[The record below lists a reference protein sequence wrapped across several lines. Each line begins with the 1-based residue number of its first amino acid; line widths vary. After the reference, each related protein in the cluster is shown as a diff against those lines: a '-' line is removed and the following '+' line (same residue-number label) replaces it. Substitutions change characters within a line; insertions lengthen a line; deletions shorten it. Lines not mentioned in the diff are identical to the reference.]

1 MTAMDYLIHFWYV
14 FFLCIPIAYLIYKVN
29 KNQPVM
35 NMTPEKTIAI
45 IEALIYILLLYLIQV
60 YIFKDTLF
68 FIISAPIW
76 IILFGIIIYILL
88 SGNDIYI
95 LESTIQME
103 HFYNLGTIEKLIAP
117 ETRQR
122 LLIMDRATY
131 DTKQHIGDSH
141 YTLWGGSRRIKFT
154 DYYDEK
160 AGVFYHPEVPE
171 LHNISFYIA
180 KSFWL
185 QLKEDM
191 PKVIR
196 TNVELTWLS
205 DYKLA
210 HEQRV
215 TQDNFEFLL
224 KNLKDQYTHEPFCL
238 GHDIEEIYRRLLK
251 EKLKALLE
259 SEEANQIKP
268 KEEAVKPEPV
278 KESKPVE
285 EP

>member
-1 MTAMDYLIHFWYV
+1 
-14 FFLCIPIAYLIYKVN
+14 
-29 KNQPVM
+29 M
-35 NMTPEKTIAI
+35 NMSPEKLIAI
-45 IEALIYILLLYLIQV
+45 TEALIYILVLYLVQV
-60 YIFKDTLF
+60 YVFKNTWF

-76 IILFGIIIYILL
+76 IGLFGIIIYLL
-88 SGNDIYI
+88 LTGNDVYI

-103 HFYNLGTIEKLIAP
+103 HFYNLGTVQMLLAP

-122 LLIMDRATY
+122 LLIMDRGIY

-141 YTLWGGSRRIKFT
+141 YTLWAGSGRIKFT
-154 DYYDEK
+154 DYYDDK
-160 AGVFYHPEVPE
+160 LGVFYHPEVPE

-215 TQDNFEFLL
+215 TQDNFEYML
-224 KNLKDQYTHEPFCL
+224 KNLKTQYTHEPFCL

-251 EKLKALLE
+251 EKLSAPKE
-259 SEEANQIKP
+259 SEEPKQ
-268 KEEAVKPEPV
+268 KEEPKVKPEPINEA
-278 KESKPVE
+278 KAPVSE
-285 EP
+285 ASNG